1 MKLIFLSVICTLFT
15 LSATAQS
22 LCGNVN
28 SAESHVAISY
38 SNVDI
43 YKEGKLV
50 ASVLTDREGNFN
62 VPLDT
67 GRYTCVVSYS
77 GFHTVTKELTVKSN
91 EKEEFNVV
99 ADKTKKQPRAF
110 TEASA
115 PVSNGTETH
124 SMRALSDMDGSAK
137 RYHVSGGTESGKSES
152 DGYIKSYDSKE
163 VIAYDEIFTAPK
175 TPQTKARSGAL
186 TAGEIN
192 DFSKWKLWQD
202 IASTDLATYQTA
214 WNIAPKGRY
223 TLMLQSESGIPL
235 ADAVVSLIDG
245 RKTTLFTARTDNTG
259 KAELWLTIKNEN
271 PVVNG
276 KLSILVNYH
285 GQSKLIERV
294 TAFEESI
301 NHLKLNVTCEQT
313 ENVDIA
319 FVVDAT
325 GSMGDE
331 LSYLKAEMNDIV
343 FQSKQIDSKLNFRF
357 ANVFYRDKGV
367 NELYLT
373 RKMDFNRVLSES
385 VAYIDEQYA
394 GGGGDY
400 EEAVETALDVAINE
414 LQWSE
419 TARTRVLFLILDAPP
434 HNTPETQAK
443 LQTLMNQAAEK
454 GIRIVP
460 IGASGINK
468 STEYLMRTLA
478 LGTNGTYTFLTN
490 HSGIGSYH
498 IDPTTDKFDVETL
511 NSLLVRI
518 MKSYTYMPDCDQ
530 QLPDLALNYPD
541 SIVQYPLPVDTVTSP
556 NDTIDTNGRV
566 IHHNPPVDS
575 VHVTWSYYPN
585 PTNGI
590 VNIVSDTDIEEL
602 YITDLTGKLLQVL
615 PKIEA
620 GRTVQVDLSQYA
632 TGIYLIR
639 YPVGKNWISGKV
651 VLQRNS

>member
-1 MKLIFLSVICTLFT
+1 MKIIFLSVICTLFT
-15 LSATAQS
+15 LSAAAQS

-67 GRYTCVVSYS
+67 GKYTCIVSYS

-110 TEASA
+110 TEVSA
-115 PVSNGTETH
+115 PVSNSSDTK
-124 SMRALSDMDGSAK
+124 ALKVEGRMGLGDGD
-137 RYHVSGGTESGKSES
+137 RIERVSGGTE
-152 DGYIKSYDSKE
+152 GYRTDSYSKSYVGKD
-163 VIAYDEIFTAPK
+163 VIAYDEIFAPPK
-175 TPQTKARSGAL
+175 PQQKATSGAL

-202 IASTDLATYQTA
+202 IISTDLATYQTA

-223 TLMLQSESGIPL
+223 TLMLQSQSGIPL

-245 RKTTLFTARTDNTG
+245 KKTTLFTARTDNTG
-259 KAELWLTIKNEN
+259 KAELWLTIKNET

-276 KLSILVNYH
+276 KLSVLVNYH

-434 HNTPETQAK
+434 HNTPETQEK

-498 IDPTTDKFDVETL
+498 IEPTTDKFDVETL

-541 SIVQYPLPVDTVTSP
+541 SIVQYPLPVDTVTP
-556 NDTIDTNGRV
+556 TDAIDTNGRIV
-566 IHHNPPVDS
+566 HHDPPIDS